1 MGWFKKLK
9 KSLRKHSKRI
19 LSKDYWTGKKG
30 SYLGHLAFAGLGPIA
45 TVPDGLGAVRKL
57 RSGSRNKRWKAN
69 VNKIASGAS
78 RHASVVG
85 STAQQTVRPLTT
97 TFIGGTGFRRYV

>member
-45 TVPDGLGAVRKL
+45 TVPM
-57 RSGSRNKRWKAN
+57 
-69 VNKIASGAS
+69 ASGQCANFAPAPVTS
-78 RHASVVG
+78 AGKRM
-85 STAQQTVRPLTT
+85 
-97 TFIGGTGFRRYV
+97 